1 VGPFSS
7 ATISEASDAK
17 TNALNDLQELGYGRH
32 QIVRTLMRT
41 GGVQDMAC
49 VYLTEGSE
57 DEARAIS
64 DDFVSEADENMKW

>member
-1 VGPFSS
+1 M
-7 ATISEASDAK
+7 SESVVAK
-17 TNALNDLQELGYGRH
+17 TNAVNDLQELGYGRR
-32 QIVRTLMRT
+32 QIVRALMRT